1 MELLR
6 VWAILRHRWPI
17 VLACLASAIVGAT
30 VYCASADKSYT
41 ASTQLFLRAPDVKT
55 SAGAYQG
62 DLFSRQRAQTYVKMF
77 DSDELAQ
84 MVIDKLGLS
93 VTPQQLV
100 SQVSAKTV
108 KNTVLMDVSVTDGNA
123 QHAANIANGYGAVLG
138 KFVARLENVA
148 NNPDI
153 PPLVQ
158 VVARANPANAEASG
172 YPMWMVVFV
181 AVALALLVATGLIW
195 FLEHFDTKV
204 RSRRQVEEITGCEIV
219 GKLPKTRALGP
230 DGDVGQAFDDS
241 EEFKQAAL
249 RLSLNVE
256 SVLQRLPRMK
266 AEIPPV
272 VAVVAGHGGDG
283 STVVTR
289 ALARAFAERGRA
301 AGVVSVAAP
310 HQESEATD
318 LVVAGSA
325 VAETGNR
332 TDPVTTVSCSTAA
345 LTAELGGRHRSSSVD
360 PVTTVSCSTAALTA
374 ELRGRDTLLL
384 ESNVI
389 LIDTPAFHESVDAQV
404 ALSVADAVV
413 LVVRPNDNTTLSLCR
428 LVSAIKTLDMPV
440 LGVVVNLAK
449 ESSTVE
455 GFYL

>member
-1 MELLR
+1 MEPLR
-6 VWAILRHRWPI
+6 GWTIFRHRWPI
-17 VLACLASAIVGAT
+17 VLACLAVAVVWAT
-30 VYCASADKSYT
+30 IHCASADRQYT
-41 ASTQLFLRAPDVKT
+41 ASTELFLRAPDVKT

-100 SQVSAKTV
+100 SHVSATTV
-108 KNTVLMDVSVTDGNA
+108 KNTVLMVVSVTDSNA

-138 KFVARLENVA
+138 TFVARLENVA

-172 YPMWMVVFV
+172 SPIWMVFF
-181 AVALALLVATGLIW
+181 AAGALALLAATGVIW
-195 FLEHFDTKV
+195 VLEHFDTKV

-219 GKLPKTRALGP
+219 GKLPKTRALGS

-256 SVLQRLPRMK
+256 SVLQRIPRIK

-289 ALARAFAERGRA
+289 ALAGAFAERGRA
-301 AGVVSVAAP
+301 AGIVNLTAP
-310 HQESEATD
+310 HQEREATD

-325 VAETGNR
+325 LAETGKR
-332 TDPVTTVSCSTAA
+332 I
-345 LTAELGGRHRSSSVD
+345 D

-384 ESNVI
+384 ESDVI
-389 LIDTPAFHESVDAQV
+389 LIDTPAFHESIDAQL
-404 ALSVADAVV
+404 ALSAADAVV
-413 LVVRPNDNTTLSLCR
+413 LVVRPNENTTLSLCR
-428 LVSAIKTLDMPV
+428 LVSAIKALDMPV
-440 LGVVVNLAK
+440 LGVVVNLAT

>member
-6 VWAILRHRWPI
+6 GWAIFRHRWPI
-17 VLACLASAIVGAT
+17 LLACLAVAAVGAT
-30 VYCASADKSYT
+30 VYCASADKRYT
-41 ASTQLFLRAPDVKT
+41 ASTELFLRAPDVKT

-62 DLFSRQRAQTYVKMF
+62 DLFSRQRAQTYVKMI

-84 MVIDKLGLS
+84 MVIDKLGLT

-100 SQVSAKTV
+100 SQVSATSV
-108 KNTVLMDVSVTDGNA
+108 KNTVLMVVSVTDSNP

-138 KFVARLENVA
+138 TFVARLENVA
-148 NNPDI
+148 HNPDI
-153 PPLVQ
+153 PALVQ
-158 VVARANPANAEASG
+158 VVARANPANAEVSG
-172 YPMWMVVFV
+172 YPMWMVAFAAG
-181 AVALALLVATGLIW
+181 AVALLVATGFIW

-219 GKLPKTRALGP
+219 GKLPKTRALGS

-256 SVLQRLPRMK
+256 SVLQRLPRIK

-272 VAVVAGHGGDG
+272 VALVAGHRGDG

-289 ALARAFAERGRA
+289 ALAQAFADRGRA
-301 AGVVSVAAP
+301 AGVVSLDAR
-310 HQESEATD
+310 HQQSKETD
-318 LVVAGSA
+318 PVVAGSA
-325 VAETGNR
+325 LIAATSRHAETGNR

-345 LTAELGGRHRSSSVD
+345 LTAEI
-360 PVTTVSCSTAALTA
+360 
-374 ELRGRDTLLL
+374 RGRDTLLL
-384 ESNVI
+384 ESDVI
-389 LIDTPAFHESVDAQV
+389 LIDPPAFHESIDAQL
-404 ALSVADAVV
+404 ALSAADAVV
-413 LVVRPNDNTTLSLCR
+413 LVVRPNENTTLSLCR
-428 LVSAIKTLDMPV
+428 LVSAIKALDMPV
-440 LGVVVNLAK
+440 LGVVVNLAT

-455 GFYL
+455 GLYL